1 MCRVTTL
8 CLVPMDLESD
18 DEDKENGGEDAAIT
32 EETEEVD
39 EKEKSHCME
48 ELWEGGKW
56 SCDDDNDDDDND
68 DRDDAGVKLP
78 PEPRGECSRE
88 LQVCIVNARGRTFEH
103 FKLRQ
108 K

>member
-1 MCRVTTL
+1 M

-56 SCDDDNDDDDND
+56 SHDDLDDDDDND
-68 DRDDAGVKLP
+68 DGDDAGVKLP

-103 FKLRQ
+103 IKLRQ